1 MTGREFT
8 ALLQAAGLRQVDL
21 ARLVTVLSGGM
32 PGPDAGT
39 LSRYAN
45 DRRAVP
51 ASLVA
56 LVRLYRRQP
65 PHIRHRL
72 IQR

>member
-1 MTGREFT
+1 MTGKEF
-8 ALLQAAGLRQVDL
+8 AKLLESAGLRQVDL
-21 ARLVTVLSGGM
+21 ARLVVNLSGM

-39 LSRYAN
+39 LSRYAKG
-45 DRRAVP
+45 RRAVP

-56 LVRLYRRQP
+56 LLRLYRRQDA
-65 PHIRHRL
+65 HIRFQL

>member
-21 ARLVTVLSGGM
+21 ARLVVNLSGM

-51 ASLVA
+51 AGLVA

-65 PHIRHRL
+65 QQIRFQL
-72 IQR
+72 IER